1 MAPRDVVNMSVFLT
15 RTAVP
20 SLENGWC
27 MDGGSSPVSA
37 FKSRGGVARIF
48 RAFGYSLSGLAA
60 AFRFE
65 SAFRQELLLIAVVV
79 GLALVAK
86 LPAIE
91 WVMLVLSMGFV
102 LVTELLNSALEA
114 VVDRVSLERHPLS
127 GRAKDIAS
135 AAVLISMSCLAFTFI
150 VLVLPRLGVVLG
162 LLK

>member
-1 MAPRDVVNMSVFLT
+1 M
-15 RTAVP
+15 
-20 SLENGWC
+20 
-27 MDGGSSPVSA
+27 
-37 FKSRGGVARIF
+37 
-48 RAFGYSLSGLAA
+48 
-60 AFRFE
+60 
-65 SAFRQELLLIAVVV
+65 LIAIVV

-91 WVMLVLSMGFV
+91 WVMLVMSMGFV

-135 AAVLISMSCLAFTFI
+135 AAVLISMGCLAFTFI

>member
-1 MAPRDVVNMSVFLT
+1 MPMYLT
-15 RTAVP
+15 GTAVL
-20 SLENGWC
+20 SLENGC
-27 MDGGSSPVSA
+27 LMDSGSSPVSP
-37 FKSRGGVARIF
+37 FKSRGGLARIF

-65 SAFRQELLLIAVVV
+65 SSFRQELLLIAAVV
-79 GLALVAK
+79 GLALVAR

-127 GRAKDIAS
+127 GRAKDIGS
-135 AAVLISMSCLAFTFI
+135 AAVLISMGCLAFTFI
-150 VLVLPRLGVVLG
+150 VLVLPRLAGVLG
-162 LLK
+162 TLCFIRF